1 MVESLY
7 PAEGAQ
13 GTWVYL
19 EHSDGH
25 FEGVSLELLGR
36 GRILADAVGDRLTAL
51 ILAGDEKSLA
61 TEALGYGADQVLV
74 VRDPALSS
82 YTTLPSTRVVA
93 ELVEA
98 RRPNILLMGAT
109 VNGRDL
115 AGRLAVRLRTGLT
128 ADCTDLLMDK
138 ETGLLSGE
146 VTGFGQGI
154 LATIQCP
161 VTRPQM
167 ATVRPGVFARPEFDA
182 ARTGTIEVLGATIPA
197 EDQQVKVLRHS
208 SRRGTDITQAE
219 RIVIG
224 GRGVQGDFALIRKLA
239 RSLGADV
246 GATRVAVDQGWIG
259 HDRMVGQ
266 TGSVTRPKLA
276 LVCGA
281 SGAMQFTVGIQES
294 ETVVAINSDPEA
306 PIFESA
312 DYCIADDVFQVLPRL
327 IEALDR
333 EKSARKAG

>member
-1 MVESLY
+1 
-7 PAEGAQ
+7 
-13 GTWVYL
+13 
-19 EHSDGH
+19 
-25 FEGVSLELLGR
+25 
-36 GRILADAVGDRLTAL
+36 
-51 ILAGDEKSLA
+51 
-61 TEALGYGADQVLV
+61 
-74 VRDPALSS
+74 
-82 YTTLPSTRVVA
+82 
-93 ELVEA
+93 
-98 RRPNILLMGAT
+98 MGAT

-128 ADCTDLLMDK
+128 ADCTDLLIDK
-138 ETGLLSGE
+138 GTGLLSGE
-146 VTGFGQGI
+146 VTGFGQGV

-167 ATVRPGVFARPEFDA
+167 ATVRPGVFARPDFDA
-182 ARTGTIEVLGATIPA
+182 ARTGIIEVLGAAIPM

-276 LVCGA
+276 IVCGA

-312 DYCIADDVFQVLPRL
+312 DYCVADDVFQVLPRL

-333 EKSARKAG
+333 EKSARKA